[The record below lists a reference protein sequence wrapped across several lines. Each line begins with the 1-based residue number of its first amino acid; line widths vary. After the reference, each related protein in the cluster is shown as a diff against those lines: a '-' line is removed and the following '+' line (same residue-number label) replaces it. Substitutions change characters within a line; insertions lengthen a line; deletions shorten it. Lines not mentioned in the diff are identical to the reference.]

1 MTRLAHP
8 YAIVPAG
15 PDDAAA
21 LARVHVT
28 AWRQTYDGILPP
40 LYLERL
46 SVPLQGRRWRRRLT
60 DGTEVTLLAE
70 GPNGAV
76 GYASA
81 TWSRHAGAEH
91 EAEINTL
98 YLVQAAQGVGLG
110 RDLLIAAAR
119 VMAARGATSL
129 VIGVL
134 RDNVRARGF
143 YERLGGRCEDGA
155 GDWVAG
161 RTVATVDYRWGNI
174 GALIGG

>member
-1 MTRLAHP
+1 MARVIHP
-8 YAIVPAG
+8 YVIIPAG
-15 PDDAAA
+15 PDDAGA
-21 LARVHVT
+21 LARAHVT
-28 AWRQTYDGILPP
+28 AWRQTYSGILPP

-46 SVPLQGRRWRRRLT
+46 SFPIQARRWRRRLT
-60 DGTEVTLLAE
+60 DGAEATLLAE
-70 GPNGAV
+70 GPAGAV

-81 TWSRHAGAEH
+81 AWSRHAGAEH

-98 YLVQAAQGVGLG
+98 YLIRDAQGVGLG

-119 VMAARGATSL
+119 VMAARGAASL

-143 YERLGGRCEDGA
+143 YERLGGLCEDGA

-161 RTVATVDYRWGNI
+161 RTVATVDYRWGDI
-174 GALIGG
+174 AVLIGG

>member
-1 MTRLAHP
+1 MARLAHP
-8 YAIVPAG
+8 YAIIPAG
-15 PDDAAA
+15 PGDAAA

-40 LYLERL
+40 GYLDRL
-46 SVPLQGRRWRRRLT
+46 SVPLQARRWRRRLT
-60 DGTEVTLLAE
+60 DGAETTLLAE
-70 GPNGAV
+70 GPAGAV
-76 GYASA
+76 GYAST

-98 YLVQAAQGVGLG
+98 YLVRDAQGVGLG
-110 RDLLIAAAR
+110 RDLLTAAAR
-119 VMAARGATSL
+119 LMAARGATSL

-161 RTVATVDYRWGNI
+161 RTVATVDYRWDDLA
-174 GALIGG
+174 ALLKD

>member
-1 MTRLAHP
+1 MTRLVHT

-28 AWRQTYDGILPP
+28 AWRETYDGILPP
-40 LYLERL
+40 AYLDRL
-46 SVPLQGRRWRRRLT
+46 SVPLQARRWRRRLT
-60 DGTEVTLLAE
+60 DGAEVTLVAE
-70 GPNGAV
+70 GPDDAV

-81 TWSRHAGAEH
+81 AWSRHAGAEH

-98 YLVQAAQGVGLG
+98 YLVRAAQGVGLG
-110 RDLLIAAAR
+110 RDLLTAAAR
-119 VMAARGATSL
+119 VMAARGAMSL

-161 RTVATVDYRWGNI
+161 RTVATVDYRWGDL
-174 GALIGG
+174 AELIGG